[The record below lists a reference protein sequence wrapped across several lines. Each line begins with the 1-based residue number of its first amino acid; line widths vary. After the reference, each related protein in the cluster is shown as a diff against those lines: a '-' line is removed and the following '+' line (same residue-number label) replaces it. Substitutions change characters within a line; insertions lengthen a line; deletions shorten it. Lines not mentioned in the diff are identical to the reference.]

1 MTIESF
7 KEYVKS
13 RKPLNT
19 EEIHCFMDDMS
30 NEARRFTFRLNASY
44 HTPAEVRNL
53 LSELFGSPVPPTLRV
68 FPPFYTDFGKNIVI
82 GDDVFINACCHF
94 QDHGGITIGDSCQI
108 GHNVVFAT
116 LNHGLAPEDRGT
128 TYPAPIVL
136 GTNVWIGA
144 NATILPGVMIGDNA
158 VIAAGA
164 VVTKDVP
171 PNVIVGGVPAKFIKS
186 IAPE

>member
-1 MTIESF
+1 MTFESF

-53 LSELFGSPVPPTLRV
+53 LSELFRSPVPPTLRV

-82 GDDVFINACCHF
+82 GVDVLINDCRHYL
-94 QDHGGITIGDSCQI
+94 DHGGIRIGVS
-108 GHNVVFAT
+108 
-116 LNHGLAPEDRGT
+116 
-128 TYPAPIVL
+128 
-136 GTNVWIGA
+136 
-144 NATILPGVMIGDNA
+144 
-158 VIAAGA
+158 
-164 VVTKDVP
+164 
-171 PNVIVGGVPAKFIKS
+171 
-186 IAPE
+186 